1 MKLVRIV
8 CAAQFELPS
17 GDSHMVRLSVIGASR
32 VPAHRALQWV
42 TLMVRSDNRTSRQ
55 SKAKTS
61 LVRSPAKPPLAEQ
74 GRESRVTQT
83 RNPAPLGPTD

>member
-1 MKLVRIV
+1 MRIV

-32 VPAHRALQWV
+32 VPAHRAWRWV
-42 TLMVRSDNRTSRQ
+42 TLIVRSDNRTSRQ
-55 SKAKTS
+55 SEAKTL

-74 GRESRVTQT
+74 GGKSRVTQT